1 MKILKFLLNFA
12 LGLVMAIIS
21 FFRLIL
27 RLLSFMYR

>member
-1 MKILKFLLNFA
+1 MKIFKFLLNLT

-27 RLLSFMYR
+27 SLLSFMYR